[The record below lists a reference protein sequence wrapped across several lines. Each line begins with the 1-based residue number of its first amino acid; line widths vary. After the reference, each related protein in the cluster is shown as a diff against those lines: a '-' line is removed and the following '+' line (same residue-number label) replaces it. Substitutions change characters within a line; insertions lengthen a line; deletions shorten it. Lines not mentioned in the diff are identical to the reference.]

1 MRCLNPDKLHALLQ
15 EHTLFDMSDGR
26 IGGTGLCVMQEGRE
40 IYKSYNGPV
49 SFATGKPL
57 ADCGDS
63 TIFRLASMTKPIT
76 TVAALLQVSR
86 GKLELDTPI
95 TDLLPQFGD
104 LWVGHM
110 VDGKVAPKERAHRP
124 LTLRLLLNH
133 TSGLG
138 VNHPA
143 VGNQEASLTPDM
155 RSSLSAVVDFW
166 SKSYL
171 GFQPAEAQ
179 LYSPTA
185 AFDVVARLVE
195 MTADMPYDEFVRQE
209 ITDPVG
215 MTDTTFAPTEE
226 QWSRMIAMHDR
237 RDVDGKGVGIDGSQ
251 PACVFENY
259 PVHSFC
265 GGAGLCATLPDYIRF
280 AQFLLHEGVTADGR
294 RILPAEWVRE
304 MRTPCVPYEIMPFR
318 ERWGLGVRVITIEDH
333 WMPKGCFGWSGA
345 YGSHFW
351 VDPVNQITAVYMK
364 NSRHDGGSGARTS
377 AVFEQDVYAC
387 LE

>member
-1 MRCLNPDKLHALLQ
+1 MKRLNAEKLYATLQ
-15 EHTLFDMSDGR
+15 ERTRFDMEDGR
-26 IGGTGLCVMQEGRE
+26 IGGTGLCVLQEGRE
-40 IYKSYNGPV
+40 IYKAYNGPV
-49 SFATGKPL
+49 SFASGKPL
-57 ADCGDS
+57 SECGDT

-76 TVAALLQVSR
+76 TVAALIQVSR
-86 GKLELDTPI
+86 GKLDLDAPI
-95 TDLLPQFGD
+95 STLLPQYSEM
-104 LWVGHM
+104 WVGHM
-110 VDGKVAPKERAHRP
+110 VDGKVAPKELAKRP

-143 VGNQEASLTPDM
+143 VGNQEAAITSEMRASLE
-155 RSSLSAVVDFW
+155 AVTSIW

-185 AFDVVARLVE
+185 AFDVAARLVE
-195 MTADMPYDEFVRQE
+195 MTSDMPYDEFVRKE

-215 MTDTTFAPTEE
+215 MTDTTFTPTEE
-226 QWSRMIAMHDR
+226 QKARMIVMHGR
-237 RDVDGKGVGIDGSQ
+237 EEVDGKGVGVDASQ
-251 PACVFENY
+251 PVYVFENY
-259 PVHSFC
+259 PYHCFC
-265 GGAGLCATLPDYIRF
+265 GGAGLCATLPDYVRF
-280 AQFLLHEGVTADGR
+280 AEMLQNDAVTADGY
-294 RILPAEWVRE
+294 RILPTEWMQA
-304 MRTPCVPYEIMPFR
+304 MRTPTVPHEIMPFR
-318 ERWGLGVRVITIEDH
+318 ERWGLGVRVVTVDDYCL
-333 WMPKGCFGWSGA
+333 PRGSFGWSGA

-351 VDPVNQITAVYMK
+351 VDPVNKITAIYMK